1 MIDDG
6 AVGGYQILDG
16 PTAGGGIGV
25 DARMVGGNE
34 FIIQHHGVRSGT
46 AKCDGVAG
54 QRDGTAGKGAIDN
67 DQQSW
72 FGIGCGACRRGCGG
86 YASCGSA
93 CARFR
98 RRAGDVGRARLR
110 GRHVGAGTGGV
121 ARGVRASASGIR
133 AGLAVFQQ
141 RGAASKARGLA
152 AGRSGGGGCPPS
164 RTQAVSTAS
173 FPGILFS
180 LQTPTSHCPFR
191 GFGASW
197 FKEPDS
203 AAA

>member
-6 AVGGYQILDG
+6 AVGGSQILDG

-54 QRDGTAGKGAIDN
+54 QRDGTTGKGAIDN

-86 YASCGSA
+86 YG
-93 CARFR
+93 R
-98 RRAGDVGRARLR
+98 RRFDGL
-110 GRHVGAGTGGV
+110 
-121 ARGVRASASGIR
+121 ARGTLLTTMSPRLARAERFDIP
-133 AGLAVFQQ
+133 VQ
-141 RGAASKARGLA
+141 RTY
-152 AGRSGGGGCPPS
+152 
-164 RTQAVSTAS
+164 RTGHEDPKQYEKPV
-173 FPGILFS
+173 LED
-180 LQTPTSHCPFR
+180 R
-191 GFGASW
+191 
-197 FKEPDS
+197 KR
-203 AAA
+203 